1 MGINLQAID
10 LGTVQLTT
18 PVILAPM
25 SGVSD
30 KPFRRLVSRLGCGLV
45 VSEMIASEASVR
57 EARQAM
63 RARKLQDDYRDEGPM
78 AVQLAGCDPETMAEA
93 ARIQRDRGAAMIDI
107 NFGCPVKKIVTKY
120 AGSALMRET
129 GLAGRILERVA
140 AAVHPL
146 PVTLKMRLG
155 WDRDSLNAPDFARM
169 AQNAGIRM
177 ITVHGRTRQ
186 QLYNGTADWAAVAD
200 TKRASDLPVIVNGDI
215 AGEADIR
222 GALAASGADGV
233 MIGRAACGAPW
244 RPGQAM
250 RLLETGRMGDAPDLA
265 AQREIALEHYDALL
279 SYYGIHRGVRI
290 ARKHMAWY
298 ASGLPGASAFKRAVM
313 AAEAPAAAKA
323 LIQKL
328 YADAQDT
335 GHPTTRPQAA

>member
-1 MGINLQAID
+1 MGMNVGGFE
-10 LGTVQLTT
+10 LGAVRLAT

-25 SGVSD
+25 SGVTD
-30 KPFRRLVSRLGCGLV
+30 KPFRRLVGRLGAGLL

-63 RARKLQDDYRDEGPM
+63 RARKLQEDYGDEGPM

-93 ARIQRDRGAAMIDI
+93 ARIQRDRGAAIVDI

-120 AGSALMRET
+120 AGSALMREEA
-129 GLAGRILERVA
+129 LAGRILERVA
-140 AAVHPL
+140 EAVHPL

-155 WDRDSLNAPDFARM
+155 WDRDSLNAPGFARM

-186 QLYNGTADWAAVAD
+186 QLYNGTADWAEVAN
-200 TKRASDLPVIVNGDI
+200 TKAATDLPVIVNGDI
-215 AGEADIR
+215 DTAEDVT

-233 MIGRAACGAPW
+233 MIGRATCGAPW
-244 RPGQAM
+244 RLGQVM
-250 RLLETGRMGDAPDLA
+250 QLLETGRMGAAPDLA

-279 SYYGIHRGVRI
+279 SYYGTHRGLRI

-298 ASGLPGASAFKRAVM
+298 ASGLPGAAAFKRAVM
-313 AAEAPAAAKA
+313 AAEQPEAAKT
-323 LIQKL
+323 LIRQL
-328 YADAQDT
+328 YAEAQDAGSAT
-335 GHPTTRPQAA
+335 PCAKAA